1 MRGLVTKDLEFMKG
15 NVKAYVVV
23 FAIAFLCFA
32 STSAGPSFLI
42 SYVSILIAVM
52 AWNNISN
59 DEMYNSMAYLFTLPF
74 SRKEYVKEKY
84 LFGTG
89 MILLGWALAVLI
101 GCVAN
106 IAGYRS
112 ILWEEMIA
120 SAAGGLFMA
129 FFAVTV
135 MFPVQLKFGSQAGR
149 VALFTMVFGAM
160 AVYWIGSEICDRM
173 QIDLSFIKK
182 IMEKILNLGIPV
194 CLLLLGAF
202 LLLMILISCTISIK
216 IMEKKEY

>member
-1 MRGLVTKDLEFMKG
+1 MRGLMTKDLEFMKE
-15 NVKAYVVV
+15 NAKAYVAA

-42 SYVSILIAVM
+42 SYVSILIAVI

-59 DEMYNSMAYLFTLPF
+59 DEMYSSMAYLFTLPF
-74 SRKEYVKEKY
+74 SRREYVKEKY

-89 MILLGWALAVLI
+89 MILLGWALAVII
-101 GCVAN
+101 GCVVN

-120 SAAGGLFMA
+120 AAASGLCMA
-129 FFAVTV
+129 LVAVSV

-149 VALFTMVFGAM
+149 IALFIMVFGAM

-173 QIDLSFIKK
+173 QIDLSFVKEV
-182 IMEKILNLGIPV
+182 MEKILSLGIPV
-194 CLLLLGAF
+194 CLVLLGALMLLM
-202 LLLMILISCTISIK
+202 LLLSCTISIK